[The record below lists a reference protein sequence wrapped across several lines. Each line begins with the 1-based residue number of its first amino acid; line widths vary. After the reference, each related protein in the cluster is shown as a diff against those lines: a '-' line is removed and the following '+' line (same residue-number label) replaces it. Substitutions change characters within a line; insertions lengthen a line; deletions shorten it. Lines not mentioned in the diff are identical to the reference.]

1 MADKNAKRKA
11 FDIPVLDDI
20 DEVIQVTPVFTRRT
34 KTRNPEQSK
43 TRFSKS
49 ENSETVQKLIATK
62 SSDKN
67 ERISAPCSSGQS
79 DPEKARDAET
89 ETIQIDTGEA
99 SQSKRSKP
107 SDKSAGKNFV
117 ETFAFIENTKFYE
130 AAETTQTKAST
141 SKDISETV

>member
-49 ENSETVQKLIATK
+49 ENTETVQKLIATK

-67 ERISAPCSSGQS
+67 ERISAPCSGQS

-99 SQSKRSKP
+99 RQSKRSKP

-117 ETFAFIENTKFYE
+117 ETFAFIENTKYYE